1 MSSLQKFWQK
11 HKPSACCVVFAVYRG
26 THVETV
32 SVSCAAI
39 VHCTYRSSIIFRVPS
54 PVRSPCA
61 PTVRVMPCTGHP
73 LVFLMSC
80 DTNVIS
86 RKIRY
91 SKNLKFLAYIFLVLK
106 ATFTHGSILKVHLTE
121 HLTVTV
127 SYLTVTSS
135 TLFLRVH

>member
-39 VHCTYRSSIIFRVPS
+39 VHCTYKCSITFGVPS

-61 PTVRVMPCTGHP
+61 PTVRGMPCTGRR

-86 RKIRY
+86 RKTRY
-91 SKNLKFLAYIFLVLK
+91 LRNQSSIYLVLK

-127 SYLTVTSS
+127 TYLTVTSS
-135 TLFLRVH
+135 TFFLRVH